1 MTKRLILG
9 LLAVICLQM
18 SLFAQNN
25 DPVLFTVADNPV
37 KLSEFNYIY
46 SKTNGDKANFS
57 RASLEE
63 YLDLYVKFKLKV
75 QRAKEMQLDTV
86 PALKR
91 ELAGYRQQLANS
103 YLVDKEVTE
112 RLVKEAYERTMKDI
126 DLSHIMVAVK
136 PNSPKSDEAAAMK
149 KINEVYA
156 QLQKGISFEQ
166 AAKDFSEDPYS
177 KERGGRLGY
186 FTALFRRG
194 FYEMETAAYTTKIG
208 QYSKPVRTAAGYHI
222 IKVNNERPARGELT
236 VAHIL
241 ARHPKGKDGKVTSTT
256 ESKAKIDAIYK
267 ILTAGGNFE
276 EQAKTQSE
284 DKATKSKGGLI
295 GPLTTNSPVD
305 ESFKDAAFA
314 LKNNGEYTKPF
325 ESSVGWHIVKR
336 ISKKDKEEYDIAKR
350 RLQTKILE
358 NDKKQ
363 KSSSFSRQA
372 IAKSAMVNR
381 IKKDGQFKANS
392 ANMTAFVNSLDSSFV
407 TPKWKVP
414 TTGRDKV
421 LFEFSNGLKFNAG
434 DFADY
439 ARRSSTRMR
448 ANKRTEIKDL
458 VDQIYASYVEQSCL
472 KYEESQLEVKYP
484 EFKSLMREYEEGI
497 LLFEATKLLVWDKAS
512 QDTVGLKAF
521 HKKNPGKYKWGERAE
536 VTVYTLKADD
546 LASKAAIKKQAK
558 STNSNTALKEMDAK
572 ERKVAIQSKTIE
584 KGKDERLAKVD
595 WKEGAMT
602 EWEVN
607 PRNKAESFMRIEK
620 ILAPADKTLKEARGY
635 VIADYQDDLEKA
647 WLKEL
652 RESYKVD
659 IKNKVFESMIK
670 K

>member
-9 LLAVICLQM
+9 LLAVICLQI
-18 SLFAQNN
+18 SLFAQKN
-25 DPVLFTVADNPV
+25 DPVLFTVADTPV
-37 KLSEFNYIY
+37 NLSEFNYIY
-46 SKTNGDKANFS
+46 SKTNGEKANFS

-75 QRAKEMQLDTV
+75 HRAKDMQLDTV

-112 RLVKEAYERTMKDI
+112 RLVKEAYERTKKEIDI
-126 DLSHIMVAVK
+126 SHIMVAVK
-136 PNSPKSDEAAAMK
+136 PNTPKADEAAALK

-156 QLQKGISFEQ
+156 QLQKGVSFTQ

-177 KERGGRLGY
+177 KDKGGRLGY
-186 FTALFRRG
+186 FAALFRQG
-194 FYEMETAAYTTKIG
+194 FYEMESAAYETPVGK
-208 QYSKPVRTAAGYHI
+208 YSKPVRTAAGYHI
-222 IKVNNERPARGELT
+222 IMVNKVRPSRGELT
-236 VAHIL
+236 VSHIL
-241 ARHPKGKDGKVTSTT
+241 ARHPKGKGGKATNSI

-267 ILTAGGNFE
+267 ILTSGGNFE
-276 EQAKTQSE
+276 EQAKAQSE
-284 DKATKSKGGLI
+284 DKATKDKGGLI

-305 ESFKDAAFA
+305 ETFKDAAFA
-314 LKNNGEYTKPF
+314 LKNNGDFTKPF
-325 ESSVGWHIVKR
+325 QSSVGWHIVKR
-336 ISKKDKEEYDIAKR
+336 INKKETEEYDIAKR

-358 NDKKQ
+358 NGKKQ
-363 KSSSFSRQA
+363 KTSAFSRQA
-372 IAKSAMVNR
+372 IAKTAMVNR
-381 IKKDGQFKANS
+381 IKKDGQFKENAAAMKS
-392 ANMTAFVNSLDSSFV
+392 FVSSLDSSFV

-414 TTGRDKV
+414 TTGRDQV
-421 LFEFSNGLKFNAG
+421 LFEFSNGLKFRSG

-448 ANKRTEIKDL
+448 ANKRTKMNDL
-458 VDQIYASYVEQSCL
+458 VDRIYASFVEQSCL

-521 HKKNPGKYKWGERAE
+521 HKKNPGKYKWDERAE
-536 VTVYTLKADD
+536 VTIYTLKSDD
-546 LASKAAIKKQAK
+546 LGSREEIKTMAS
-558 STNSNTALKEMDAK
+558 SNLTNQALKNMDPNK
-572 ERKVAIQSKTIE
+572 RKVAIQSKTLE
-584 KGKDERLAKVD
+584 KGKDEKLAKVD
-595 WKEGAMT
+595 WKVGSMT
-602 EWEVN
+602 NWTVN
-607 PRNKAESFMRIEK
+607 PRNKAESFIRIDN
-620 ILAPADKTLKEARGY
+620 ILPPANKSLKEARGY
-635 VIADYQDDLEKA
+635 VIADYQDNLEKE

-652 RESYKVD
+652 RKSYKVD
-659 IKNKVFESMIK
+659 INDKVFESMIK

>member
-9 LLAVICLQM
+9 LLAIICFQI
-18 SLFAQNN
+18 SLFAQKN
-25 DPVLFTVADNPV
+25 DPILFTVADTPV
-37 KLSEFNYIY
+37 NLSEFNYIY
-46 SKTNGDKANFS
+46 SKTNGEKANFS

-75 QRAKEMQLDTV
+75 QRAKDMKLDTV

-112 RLVKEAYERTMKDI
+112 RLVKEAYERTKKDVDI
-126 DLSHIMVAVK
+126 SHIMVAVK
-136 PNSPKSDEAAAMK
+136 PNTPKSDDVAALK
-149 KINEVYA
+149 KINEIYG

-166 AAKDFSEDPYS
+166 AAKDFSEDTYS
-177 KERGGRLGY
+177 KAKGGRLGY

-194 FYEMETAAYTTKIG
+194 FYEMETAAYTTPVGK
-208 QYSKPVRTAAGYHI
+208 YSKPVRTAAGYHI
-222 IKVNNERPARGELT
+222 IMVNNERPARGELT

-241 ARHPKGKDGKVTSTT
+241 ARHPKGKDGKITNSV

-267 ILTAGGNFE
+267 ILTEGGNFE
-276 EQAKTQSE
+276 EQAKAQSE
-284 DKATKSKGGLI
+284 DKATKAKGGLI
-295 GPLTTNSPVD
+295 GSLTTNSPVD
-305 ESFKDAAFA
+305 EVFKDAAFA
-314 LKNNGEYTKPF
+314 LKNNGDFSKPF
-325 ESSVGWHIVKR
+325 QSSVGWHIVKR
-336 ISKKDKEEYDIAKR
+336 INKKETEEYDIAKR

-358 NDKKQ
+358 NGKKQ
-363 KSSSFSRQA
+363 KTSVYSRQA
-372 IAKSAMVNR
+372 IAKTAMVNR
-381 IKKDGQFKANS
+381 IKKDGQFKDNPA
-392 ANMTAFVNSLDSSFV
+392 AMKAFVASLDSSFV

-414 TTGRDKV
+414 TTGRDQV
-421 LFEFSNGLKFNAG
+421 LFEFSNGLKFKTG

-448 ANKRTEIKDL
+448 ANKRTKQEDL
-458 VDQIYASYVEQSCL
+458 VEQIYNAYVEQSCL

-521 HKKNPGKYKWGERAE
+521 HKKNPGKYKWKERAE
-536 VTVYTLKADD
+536 VTIYTLKADD
-546 LASKAAIKKQAK
+546 LASKADVRKMTSSIV
-558 STNSNTALKEMDAK
+558 TNKTLKEMAPEK
-572 ERKVAIQSKTIE
+572 RKVAIQNKTIE
-584 KGKDERLAKVD
+584 KGKDEKLAKVP
-595 WKEGAMT
+595 WEAGAMT
-602 EWEVN
+602 DWEVN
-607 PRNKAESFMRIEK
+607 PRNKSESFIKIDK
-620 ILAPADKTLKEARGY
+620 ILPPANKTLKEARGY
-635 VIADYQDDLEKA
+635 VIADYQDNLEKE

-652 RESYKVD
+652 RESYNVD
-659 IKNKVFESMIK
+659 INNKVFEGMIK